1 MTILVKYILSKYLKY
16 FLIILLSLEI
26 FFVGLDLLQNF
37 KHLPNSAN
45 LQILYILY
53 TTFFSLT
60 IVLPLS
66 LIFGWIITLTSF
78 IKNNEIVS
86 FYSLGVSK
94 KMILMPV
101 LTIIF
106 LITTLLVILQTTPLA
121 YSSEQKMKII
131 DNNYFSNERAN
142 IFLKYNNYFIYF
154 SKLYPIQK
162 IAQDVHIF
170 KIKDNDIIE
179 RIIAKKAYYQENKW
193 YVVDANITYKPKI
206 IDWDNSKIKTIHKD
220 FLYTLEG
227 FEPKII
233 NNVYNTQ
240 PYYSILDA
248 IKTIILLENQD
259 FNTNKIKVILYSQL
273 FKPYFTIPLTILIF
287 LFIGISNRFFNSAK
301 FISTSILLTLVTWG
315 IMFLLEKF
323 SLGGIILAEVAII
336 LPLVILLF
344 ITYYFYLKRVND

>member
-26 FFVGLDLLQNF
+26 FFVGIDLLQNF
-37 KHLPNSAN
+37 KKLPNSAN

-53 TTFFSLT
+53 TSFFSIT

-66 LIFGWIITLTSF
+66 LIFSWIITLTSF
-78 IKNNEIVS
+78 IKNNEMVS

-101 LTIIF
+101 LIIMF
-106 LITTLLVILQTTPLA
+106 LIITILVILQSTPLA
-121 YSSEQKMKII
+121 YSYSQKNKII
-131 DNNYFSNERAN
+131 DNHYFSNERVN

-154 SKLYPIQK
+154 GKLYPIQK

-170 KIKDNDIIE
+170 KIKDNDIVE
-179 RIIAKKAYYQENKW
+179 RIIAKKAYYQQNRW
-193 YVVDANITYKPKI
+193 YVVDANITYKPKV

-220 FLYTLEG
+220 FLYTLEE

-233 NNVYNTQ
+233 NNVYKSK
-240 PYYSILDA
+240 PYYSTIDA
-248 IKTIILLENQD
+248 IKTIILLENQN

-273 FKPYFTIPLTILIF
+273 FKPYFVIPLAILIF
-287 LFIGISNRFFNSAK
+287 LFIGASSRFFNSAK
-301 FISTSILLTLVTWG
+301 FISTSILLTLIIWG

-336 LPLVILLF
+336 LPLICLIF
-344 ITYYFYLKRVND
+344 ITYYFYMKRVD